1 MSLKSL
7 AKQTAIYGI
16 STIVLRMASWLL
28 SPYYTRVISQEE
40 LGINA
45 SFLSIIAFLNII
57 YMMGMETSYFRF
69 VKSDNQSSVFKK
81 TESVVF
87 FNSIIWS
94 LILILLAKPLINL
107 LGYPGKEI
115 YIYLFTVTLFF
126 ENLCNIPFAKLR
138 QENKAIQFVSYK
150 AAYILINIALN
161 IFLLSFVLNDQIQL
175 PFQISQDPVELI
187 FWANM
192 IPWALVF
199 LYFSPQIVTNISWSE
214 LRQSKEIISYSLPL
228 ILVGTAGM
236 VNEVIDRPMLMYLLP
251 GSQAENAAAVGI
263 YSANYKLSI
272 IITLAIQAF
281 RMGAEPY
288 FFKLADAKD
297 AKKTYALVM
306 DYFVIICCM
315 ILVLVSLNRELIATI
330 NQSDYK
336 VAIDILPFLLLAN
349 LFLGMY
355 YNTSI
360 WYKATNNNIK
370 GAIIAII
377 GAIITLVLNWILIP
391 YMGYYGSA
399 LTTLVCYFSML
410 VISMLWGRQYYPI
423 PYHYVY
429 NFSWIACS
437 VIYSTLIYAF
447 FENQTWIILGFTCL
461 FLLISFYFAR
471 RRYTDIKCSID

>member
-7 AKQTAIYGI
+7 ARQTAIYGI

-28 SPYYTRVISQEE
+28 SPYYTHVITQEE
-40 LGINA
+40 IGINA
-45 SFLSIIAFLNII
+45 TFLSYIAFLNII
-57 YMMGMETSYFRF
+57 YMIGMETSYFRF
-69 VKSDNQSSVFKK
+69 VKTDNQASVFKK

-94 LILILLAKPLINL
+94 ILIILLAKPLITL
-107 LGYPGKEI
+107 LGYPGREI

-126 ENLCNIPFAKLR
+126 ENLCNIPFARLR
-138 QENKAIQFVSYK
+138 QENKAISFVSYK

-161 IFLLSFVLNDQIQL
+161 IFLLSFALKGQIQL

-192 IPWALVF
+192 IPWTLLF
-199 LYFSPQIVTNISWSE
+199 LYFSPQILKNVSWTE
-214 LRQSKEIISYSLPL
+214 LRDSKEIISYSLPL

-272 IITLAIQAF
+272 IMTLAIQAF
-281 RMGAEPY
+281 RMGAEP
-288 FFKLADAKD
+288 FFFRLADAKD
-297 AKKTYALVM
+297 SKKTYAVIM
-306 DYFVIICCM
+306 DYFVIACCI
-315 ILVLVSLNRELIATI
+315 ILVLTSLNRKLIAAI
-330 NQSDYK
+330 NQSDFI

-360 WYKATNNNIK
+360 WYKATNNNSK

-410 VISMLWGRQYYPI
+410 VISMLWGRHYYPI
-423 PYHYVY
+423 PYHYIY
-429 NFSWIACS
+429 NFSWIGFS
-437 VIYSTLIYAF
+437 VVYSTLIYAF

-461 FLLISFYFAR
+461 FLLISFYLAY
-471 RRYTDIKCSID
+471 RRYSDIKHSID

>member
-1 MSLKSL
+1 
-7 AKQTAIYGI
+7 
-16 STIVLRMASWLL
+16 
-28 SPYYTRVISQEE
+28 
-40 LGINA
+40 
-45 SFLSIIAFLNII
+45 
-57 YMMGMETSYFRF
+57 METSYFRF
-69 VKSDNQSSVFKK
+69 VKSDNQSSVFRK

-94 LILILLAKPLINL
+94 LLLILLAKPLINL

-138 QENKAIQFVSYK
+138 QENKAIQFASYK

-297 AKKTYALVM
+297 A
-306 DYFVIICCM
+306 
-315 ILVLVSLNRELIATI
+315 
-330 NQSDYK
+330 
-336 VAIDILPFLLLAN
+336 
-349 LFLGMY
+349 
-355 YNTSI
+355 
-360 WYKATNNNIK
+360 
-370 GAIIAII
+370 
-377 GAIITLVLNWILIP
+377 
-391 YMGYYGSA
+391 
-399 LTTLVCYFSML
+399 
-410 VISMLWGRQYYPI
+410 
-423 PYHYVY
+423 
-429 NFSWIACS
+429 
-437 VIYSTLIYAF
+437 
-447 FENQTWIILGFTCL
+447 
-461 FLLISFYFAR
+461 
-471 RRYTDIKCSID
+471 

>member
-81 TESVVF
+81 TESIVF

-192 IPWALVF
+192 IPWTLIF
-199 LYFSPQIVTNISWSE
+199 LYFSPQIVNNISWSA
-214 LRQSKEIISYSLPL
+214 LRQSREIISYSLPL

-251 GSQAENAAAVGI
+251 GSQAENAATVGI

-288 FFKLADAKD
+288 FFKLVDAKD

-306 DYFVIICCM
+306 DYFVIVCCI

-360 WYKATNNNIK
+360 WFKATNNTMK
-370 GAIIAII
+370 GAYISII
-377 GAIITLVLNWILIP
+377 GAIITLGLNWILIP
-391 YMGYYGSA
+391 NIGYMGSA
-399 LTTLVCYFSML
+399 WTTLVCYFVML
-410 VISMLWGRQYYPI
+410 IMSLVWGRKHYPV
-423 PYHYVY
+423 PYHYTY
-429 NFSWIACS
+429 NFSWIGLS
-437 VIYSTLIYAF
+437 LVYSSLVFYYFA
-447 FENQTWIILGFTCL
+447 EHTWL
-461 FLLISFYFAR
+461 LLILSFIYLLLALFVSYR
-471 RRYTDIKCSID
+471 RFSVLRPFL